1 MDDLTILNFVITIG
15 AEPETITQE
24 FPIGVKFF
32 KCIGEVARKLR
43 MPHEDI
49 VISVP
54 GGTALTY
61 SEYNLSVKE
70 ISDRY
75 GKTFTIINRGVV
87 GL

>member
-1 MDDLTILNFVITIG
+1 MEGLTILNFIVTIG
-15 AEPETITQE
+15 AEPETIVQE
-24 FPIGVKFF
+24 FPNRVKFF
-32 KCIGEVARKLR
+32 KCIGEIARKLR
-43 MPHEDI
+43 MPPEDI

-54 GGTALTY
+54 GGTALTH
-61 SEYNLSVKE
+61 SEYNLSVQE